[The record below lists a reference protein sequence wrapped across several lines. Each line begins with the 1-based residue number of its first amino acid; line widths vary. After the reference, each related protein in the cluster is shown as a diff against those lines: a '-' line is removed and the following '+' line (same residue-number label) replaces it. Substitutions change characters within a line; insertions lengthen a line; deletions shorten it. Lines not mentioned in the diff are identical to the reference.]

1 MDRGCGGA
9 IAASLSK
16 EEVAIVG
23 AKSVMRFL
31 PEVRLSIWLDQ
42 EMRMAGFNTPNRG
55 RIHPVKERMQPVTG
69 ECFVQKCMGHTLSS
83 IIADNVAWSGIA
95 NISFG
100 YDIFQ

>member
-31 PEVRLSIWLDQ
+31 PEVRFSVWFHQ
-42 EMRMAGFNTPNRG
+42 EARTRLVNAP
-55 RIHPVKERMQPVTG
+55 K
-69 ECFVQKCMGHTLSS
+69 
-83 IIADNVAWSGIA
+83 
-95 NISFG
+95 
-100 YDIFQ
+100 